1 MFSWNRAFT
10 FIAAWSVLAS
20 AASGVPSGHACVWK
34 ITGPRGET
42 LYLGG
47 SIHAL
52 RSTDYP
58 LPSAYNRAFEAAD
71 RIAFEVDLE
80 TLQSAGRE
88 TEKAG
93 RYPHGDNLKNHV
105 DPRTYA
111 YLQRFFGLMKL
122 PESKWSSYRPWYL
135 AEILQAPQL
144 HGLSPDLGVEGF
156 LMKRARA
163 NHKPISGLETGR
175 EAMEV
180 FSGLS
185 DRQSEAVLLLT
196 FIPQQDSGAMEKI
209 SAAWRRGDPD
219 TIASEM
225 KKTSSDFPA
234 FEERLIDARNRRWMP
249 QIERDLHSGHTC
261 FVVVGAGHI
270 GGPQGL
276 LAALRA
282 RGDQIEQL

>member
-1 MFSWNRAFT
+1 MFSWNWAWASM
-10 FIAAWSVLAS
+10 AAWTILSSATS
-20 AASGVPSGHACVWK
+20 AAAGSHACVWK
-34 ITGPRGET
+34 ITGPQGET

-58 LPSAYNRAFEAAD
+58 LPAQYNRAFEAAD

-80 TLQSAGRE
+80 TLQRAGRE
-88 TEKAG
+88 TAKAG
-93 RYPHGDNLKNHV
+93 HYPHGDNLKNHV

-111 YLQRFFGLMKL
+111 YLQRFFGLMKI
-122 PESKWSSYRPWYL
+122 PESKWSSYRSWYL
-135 AEILQAPQL
+135 AEMLQAPQL

-156 LMKRARA
+156 LMKRALA
-163 NHKPISGLETGR
+163 NRKPISGLETGR
-175 EAMEV
+175 EAMDV
-180 FSGLS
+180 FSGLT
-185 DRQSEAVLLLT
+185 DRQSEAILLLT
-196 FIPQQDSGAMEKI
+196 FIPQQETGAMEKI
-209 SAAWRRGDPD
+209 AVAWRRGDPD
-219 TIASEM
+219 TIAQEM
-225 KKTSSDFPA
+225 KKTSADFPA

-249 QIERDLHSGHTC
+249 QIERDLHSGHTY

-282 RGDQIEQL
+282 RGDRIEQL